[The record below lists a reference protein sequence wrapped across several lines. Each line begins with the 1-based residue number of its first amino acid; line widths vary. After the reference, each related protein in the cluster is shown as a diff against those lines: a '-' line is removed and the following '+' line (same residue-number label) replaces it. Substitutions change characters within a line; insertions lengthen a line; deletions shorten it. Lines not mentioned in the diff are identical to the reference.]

1 MLSRTW
7 GLGLFGAGALVLLL
21 AGSVSAGDDELGR
34 RGRMGVN
41 LAPVTPQ
48 VVEQLGLPSAEGI
61 VVSNI
66 VPGSAAERAGFQVN
80 DVMIRVAGQRVT
92 DIQSG
97 FPLFRKNR
105 AGREAKIGII
115 RDGEE
120 MTITITP
127 DPWPMETSENHN
139 VIYDSAGPTG
149 RRVRTLITEPK
160 APGRHPA
167 VMFIQGLGPASM
179 DFGAMPQHPYRRLL
193 DGLTGKGFVTMRVER
208 LGVGDSEGEKAYET
222 TLQEDVAS
230 FSAALKKLKDYDY
243 VDSENVFILGHS
255 SGAMIAPII
264 AEDVDVR
271 GVITYAAIARPLMA
285 WSTEQ
290 NERRWKFELREG
302 EELARTKKHVS
313 TFMKECFVEGHTP
326 EYVLDQHPELKDS
339 PDVQV
344 QPGGVVMGLHYKFW
358 QSLAALDLPKL
369 WSKVD
374 TNVLA
379 IWGASDWQASKACS
393 EVVVDR
399 VNSNSPGK
407 ASLLAIEGIDH
418 GFQPAEDREESF
430 LMGPTGEFKDVIIKK
445 TAEWMRSKMKK
456 TST

>member
-1 MLSRTW
+1 MRSKEWSVCLGSAFALS
-7 GLGLFGAGALVLLL
+7 LV
-21 AGSVSAGDDELGR
+21 ATVSAGDDELGR

-48 VVEQLGLPSAEGI
+48 VVEQLGLPAPEGI
-61 VVSNI
+61 VVTNV

-80 DVMIRVAGQRVT
+80 DVMVRVAGQPVT

-105 AGREAKIGII
+105 AGREAEIGII
-115 RDGEE
+115 RDGKE
-120 MTITITP
+120 MTIKITP
-127 DPWPMETSENHN
+127 DPWPMETSEDHD
-139 VIYDSAGPTG
+139 VIYDSAGPAG
-149 RRVRTLITEPK
+149 RRVRTLITTPK
-160 APGRHPA
+160 SPGKHPA
-167 VMFIQGLGPASM
+167 VMFIPGLGPASM

-193 DGLTGKGFVTMRVER
+193 DGLTAKGFVTMRVER
-208 LGVGDSEGEKAYET
+208 LGVGDSEGDSAFET
-222 TLQEDVAS
+222 TLQEDIAS
-230 FSAALKKLKDYDY
+230 FSAALKKLKGYDY

-255 SGAMIAPII
+255 SGAMIAPVI
-264 AEDVDVR
+264 ADNVDVR

-285 WSTEQ
+285 WSSEQ

-302 EELARTKKHVS
+302 EELAKTRKHVS
-313 TFMKECFVEGHTP
+313 TFMKECFVDGHTP
-326 EYVLDQHPELKDS
+326 EYVLDKHPELKDS

-344 QPGGVVMGLHYKFW
+344 QPNGIVMGLHYKFW

-369 WSKVD
+369 WSDVD

-379 IWGASDWQASKACS
+379 VWGASDWQAAKACS
-393 EVVVDR
+393 QVVVDS
-399 VNSNSPGK
+399 VNAHSPGK
-407 ASLLAIEGIDH
+407 ASMLAIEGIDH

-430 LMGPTGEFKDVIIKK
+430 LMGPTGEFNDVIIEE
-445 TAEWMRSKMKK
+445 TAKWMRSRMKK